1 MKLDKGNGRS
11 TILSPNMKTTIIALA
26 AMAAPLV
33 MAQEAAP
40 AAPAAPA
47 PAPAAEAPAA
57 PAAETPAVDP
67 AEYAKYQAPAR
78 ETINAMKE
86 IMEVLKGISNKETA
100 DAAAPK
106 VKELV
111 QKMDTLKSASEGLAE
126 PSEAIQAKLKAE
138 FEGELMGILSGMQ
151 QAFLPVVMQQC
162 YGSSAL
168 MEALAPMLG
177 GAMEEQEEPAEQP
190 AAQPAA

>member
-1 MKLDKGNGRS
+1 
-11 TILSPNMKTTIIALA
+11 MKTTIIALA

-47 PAPAAEAPAA
+47 PAAEA
-57 PAAETPAVDP
+57 PAVDP
-67 AEYAKYQAPAR
+67 AEYAKYEAPAR

-86 IMEVLKGISNKETA
+86 IMETLKGISNKETA

-111 QKMDTLKSASEGLAE
+111 QKMDALKSASEGLAE

-162 YGSSAL
+162 YGSTAL

-177 GAMEEQEEPAEQP
+177 GAVEEPEAPAEEQP
-190 AAQPAA
+190 AA

>member
-1 MKLDKGNGRS
+1 
-11 TILSPNMKTTIIALA
+11 MKTTIIALA

-40 AAPAAPA
+40 AAPATPA

-111 QKMDTLKSASEGLAE
+111 QKMDTLKSAATEGLAE

-138 FEGELMGILSGMQ
+138 FEGELMGILSGMK

-190 AAQPAA
+190 AEQPAA